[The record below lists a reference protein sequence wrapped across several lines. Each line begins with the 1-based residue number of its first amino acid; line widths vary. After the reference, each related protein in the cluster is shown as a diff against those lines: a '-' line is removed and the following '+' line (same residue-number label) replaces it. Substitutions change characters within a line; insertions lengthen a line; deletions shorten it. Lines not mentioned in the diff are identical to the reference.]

1 MSKTATVSDQ
11 RLGAVLQQAGLVSA
25 RQVEI
30 ALKEQHHFKLRIGE
44 LLALRGWLKQ
54 ESADFFAEE
63 WPRIQHQPQ
72 QQPIG
77 QYLKQAGLL
86 DEAQIRSA
94 LDAQRQT
101 QLKFGTLIVANG
113 WVQHQT
119 LQFFLKYLKQNR
131 SSHAPETMHGTT
143 RVSEALKAQI
153 LENEADNPFS
163 LLLLYQRI
171 IQQGSVK
178 VDSSPEQAELL
189 RLGLVIAEQNRL
201 KVTEGLA
208 PSLADQE
215 WIAQSLEQLHPYDA
229 IRLKL
234 FNLREHAEHP
244 YQLLAA
250 VLDWT
255 GNQPELTQKL
265 CQKIQASDLFIQ
277 SGEEAAQVAALVQTH
292 VVNDWES
299 SIAAQHLKGICD
311 RIQSYSLRHLQLY
324 EQIVKR
330 HEILAAGS
338 AEEQELLL
346 LGLIAKKEKTLT
358 VANRIYRLIFSHHWV
373 AEEILR
379 RTVMDDQVLP
389 ANPEPR
395 TQKNRTTQASQAP
408 SAEEVVSHLLDV
420 ELDPLPLTID
430 VPAEVMLERTP
441 QPVAAEEVAPSPAV
455 ARIRSVSPWLV
466 LCAIGGTAIAIGT
479 QFWRPTLQPSPV
491 ASSSSESPETLVS
504 PDVPQ
509 SQEERVDPA
518 PVVEAS
524 PPTPTVPEPSANE
537 GTAERA
543 DRFDQEVQAATTEAP
558 KASPVSVVSTSDPSV
573 EVPIFVTGSTQ
584 RELLETLGPP
594 TQNWRGYYPSS
605 KALVYK
611 GIVPDRVDLGYLV
624 SKTTG
629 ELRQTE
635 IAFAQSIELET
646 IQRTLRRL
654 LGGELPASVQ
664 SQLKEVYRRQAD
676 QYFFL
681 LGTQE
686 GEIHRDKNGW
696 IYIGIWD
703 ADFH

>member
-30 ALKEQHHFKLRIGE
+30 ALKEQQHFKLRIGE
-44 LLALRGWLKQ
+44 LLALRGWLRQ

-63 WPRIQHQPQ
+63 WPRIQQQPP

-113 WVQHQT
+113 WVQHRT

-131 SSHAPETMHGTT
+131 SSPTPETMRGTT
-143 RVSEALKAQI
+143 QVSEALKAQI

-171 IQQGSVK
+171 MQQGSVK
-178 VDSSPEQAELL
+178 VDRSPEQAELL
-189 RLGLVIAEQNRL
+189 RLGLVVAEQNRL

-311 RIQSYSLRHLQLY
+311 RIRTYSLKHLQLY
-324 EQIVKR
+324 ERIVKR
-330 HEILAAGS
+330 HEIPATGS
-338 AEEQELLL
+338 AEEQELLF
-346 LGLIAKKEKTLT
+346 LGLIAKKEETLT

-373 AEEILR
+373 TEEISR
-379 RTVMDDQVLP
+379 RTTMDDQVLP

-395 TQKNRTTQASQAP
+395 TQRSQTTQASQVP
-408 SAEEVVSHLLDV
+408 SAEEVVSYLLDV

-430 VPAEVMLERTP
+430 VPAEVMPERAP
-441 QPVAAEEVAPSPAV
+441 QPVAAEAV
-455 ARIRSVSPWLV
+455 ASSPTVAKTRSVAPWLV
-466 LCAIGGTAIAIGT
+466 LCAIGGTAVAIGT
-479 QFWRPTLQPSPV
+479 QLWRPTLQPSPV
-491 ASSSSESPETLVS
+491 ASSSSESPETLAS
-504 PDVPQ
+504 PNAPQ
-509 SQEERVDPA
+509 SQRERVDPA
-518 PVVEAS
+518 PAIEE
-524 PPTPTVPEPSANE
+524 PPTPTTPEPSANE
-537 GTAERA
+537 GTADRA
-543 DRFDQEVQAATTEAP
+543 ERFDQEVQATATEAP

-594 TQNWRGYYPSS
+594 TKNWRGYYPNS
-605 KALVYK
+605 KALIYK

-624 SKTTG
+624 SKKTG

-654 LGGELPASVQ
+654 LGGELPDSVQ
-664 SQLKEVYRRQAD
+664 NQLKEVYRRQAD